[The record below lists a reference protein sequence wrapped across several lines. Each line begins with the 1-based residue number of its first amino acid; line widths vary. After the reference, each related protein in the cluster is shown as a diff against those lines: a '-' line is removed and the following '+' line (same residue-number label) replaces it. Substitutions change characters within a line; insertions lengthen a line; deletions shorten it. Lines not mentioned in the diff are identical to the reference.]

1 VADNPVHTQ
10 SGGIEMS
17 ATDNHPISYY
27 TGSDWPAEEAA
38 DLIDDFIASYKRQ
51 AKYLKENREGFAT
64 SEEEFRL
71 LFEQGLGWG
80 EEEIEDLVKEVR
92 AKRQERENKKSAQEG
107 VDV

>member
-1 VADNPVHTQ
+1 
-10 SGGIEMS
+10 MS
-17 ATDNHPISYY
+17 TTSNHSVSYY

-71 LFEQGLGWG
+71 LFEHGLGWD
-80 EEEIEDLVKEVR
+80 EEDIEGLVKEVR
-92 AKRQERENKKSAQEG
+92 EKADQRKKKEPRK
-107 VDV
+107 